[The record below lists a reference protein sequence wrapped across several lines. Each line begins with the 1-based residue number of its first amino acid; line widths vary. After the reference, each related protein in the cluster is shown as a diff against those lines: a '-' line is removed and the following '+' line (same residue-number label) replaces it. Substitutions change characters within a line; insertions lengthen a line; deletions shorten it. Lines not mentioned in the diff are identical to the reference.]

1 MIAYNLFFSSST
13 GVSPSLGWNDSFD
26 SKAVLTWCIIHP
38 SCWWSWT
45 RLCCWSKRKDFDS
58 GPSWMD
64 CTPALF
70 KVRLVN
76 IGQRCIHV
84 WGFKTSL
91 QLPATAR
98 NCQSSTGFLITCC
111 QLLWLKLI
119 TFWPLTNFTKTPTFA
134 ELDAYFK
141 TFWNPCMYMYGWY
154 VKFTYNCTVVML
166 WVNNLKNVGFVM
178 IGSVFYYLDSR
189 YILP

>member
-1 MIAYNLFFSSST
+1 MACDLFVLSST

-64 CTPALF
+64 CTSALF
-70 KVRLVN
+70 KVRLVD
-76 IGQRCIHV
+76 IGPRCIHV
-84 WGFKTSL
+84 WGFKTSS

-98 NCQSSTGFLITCC
+98 NCQSSTGYLITCC
-111 QLLWLKLI
+111 QLLWSKLNY
-119 TFWPLTNFTKTPTFA
+119 FLVVNKLFKNTNFCRVWRLLQNILKPLHVHVQLICKHTTV
-134 ELDAYFK
+134 LLL
-141 TFWNPCMYMYGWY
+141 CY
-154 VKFTYNCTVVML
+154 VLTIWKIMDL
-166 WVNNLKNVGFVM
+166 
-178 IGSVFYYLDSR
+178 
-189 YILP
+189 

>member
-1 MIAYNLFFSSST
+1 MACDLFVLSST

-70 KVRLVN
+70 KVRLLN
-76 IGQRCIHV
+76 IGPRCIHV
-84 WGFKTSL
+84 WGFKTSSQLWDTDFCRVWCLL
-91 QLPATAR
+91 QNILKPLYVHVW
-98 NCQSSTGFLITCC
+98 LICKVYI
-111 QLLWLKLI
+111 KL
-119 TFWPLTNFTKTPTFA
+119 
-134 ELDAYFK
+134 Y
-141 TFWNPCMYMYGWY
+141 CSY
-154 VKFTYNCTVVML
+154 VM
-166 WVNNLKNVGFVM
+166 G
-178 IGSVFYYLDSR
+178 
-189 YILP
+189 

>member
-1 MIAYNLFFSSST
+1 MGSNPVQAWIFFRSHFIYGQLIACDLFVSSST

-76 IGQRCIHV
+76 IGPRCIHV
-84 WGFKTSL
+84 WGFKTSS
-91 QLPATAR
+91 QLPEFYR
-98 NCQSSTGFLITCC
+98 
-111 QLLWLKLI
+111 LLDNMSPVTLV
-119 TFWPLTNFTKTPTFA
+119 KT
-134 ELDAYFK
+134 
-141 TFWNPCMYMYGWY
+141 
-154 VKFTYNCTVVML
+154 
-166 WVNNLKNVGFVM
+166 
-178 IGSVFYYLDSR
+178 YYLLAPNKLFKDTDFCR
-189 YILP
+189 VWCLLQNILKPLYVHVWLICKVYIKLYSSYVVG